1 MPKQSEQWVF
11 KPGERSFQRLVTDT
25 VSMQRAWKG
34 RKGTTTS
41 PFSCT
46 VLCFSRKCTK
56 AAVSEPVNKGQSS
69 TIALKPSVHLASGHN
84 YYHTGNAFSS

>member
-1 MPKQSEQWVF
+1 M
-11 KPGERSFQRLVTDT
+11 
-25 VSMQRAWKG
+25 
-34 RKGTTTS
+34 TTS

-69 TIALKPSVHLASGHN
+69 TIALKPSVRLASGHN
-84 YYHTGNAFSS
+84 YYDTGNAFSS